1 MVKLLGSYQ
10 QNTVDAFDNEIN
22 AVYVDGVS
30 LTHGTPRNHM
40 WTFAAALHEFM
51 ITIAQRIHAHVLI
64 FATLHSQQY
73 LGLLVMTTFVTLGV
87 KMKSIT
93 SSMERSSLGWCWMW
107 SIQHMLFLEL
117 SSMVQES
124 NLSSNQ

>member
-1 MVKLLGSYQ
+1 MVKLLASYQ

-22 AVYVDGVS
+22 TFYVDGVS

-93 SSMERSSLGWCWMW
+93 SSMETILSGMVLDVVRSTHVVPGTILHGSGK
-107 SIQHMLFLEL
+107 
-117 SSMVQES
+117 
-124 NLSSNQ
+124 